1 MSVGIS
7 MPFFSPYLLG
17 LGFSGRQIAAILCV
31 VPVLNMGVPLFWA
44 WTADRTR
51 RHARILS
58 GICLGAFCGY
68 LPLVV
73 AHAFPLVLLSY
84 LAFAVFGVG
93 IGTMVDSMA
102 IVQVRAGADYG
113 RIRVWGSIGYMA
125 AAIAVGALLTS
136 RAGRRADP
144 IVPALVATALFAT
157 FLATLQLRGVGE
169 PAARPHWNDV
179 TRLLAN
185 PRFRLL
191 LVVAPLH
198 WIGCAPYN
206 IFFGIFVR
214 DRHLSPVVVGAA
226 LATGVAAEMIVL
238 LFFQRL
244 RRRFDIETLMAVA
257 FGGTVIRWALMPFA
271 AAMASVITL
280 QLLHALT
287 FGLFWGAGI
296 ALVGDCVPPVL
307 RATGQSLYVTSMLG
321 LGNVLGYLATGWV
334 YDARGTVAPAFW
346 GAAALEILPLA
357 LVLHARARRPAHS
370 PGPPVTDV
378 RA

>member
-1 MSVGIS
+1 
-7 MPFFSPYLLG
+7 
-17 LGFSGRQIAAILCV
+17 RQIAVILCV

-58 GICLGAFCGY
+58 VICLGAFCGY

-73 AHAFPLVLLSY
+73 ARAFPLVLVSY

-102 IVQVRAGADYG
+102 LVQVRAGADYG

-136 RAGRRADP
+136 RAGRPADP
-144 IVPALVATALFAT
+144 IVPALVATALLAT
-157 FLATLQLRGVGE
+157 FLATLQLRGIGE

-179 TRLLAN
+179 SRLLAN

-214 DRHLSPVVVGAA
+214 DHHLSQLVVGAA

-238 LFFQRL
+238 LLFQRL
-244 RRRFDIETLMAVA
+244 RRRFDIDTLMAVA
-257 FGGTVIRWALMPFA
+257 FGGTIIRWALMPFA

-296 ALVGDCVPPVL
+296 ALVGDCVPPAL

-321 LGNVLGYLATGWV
+321 LGNVLGYLATGLI
-334 YDARGTVAPAFW
+334 YDAGGTVDPAFW
-346 GAAALEILPLA
+346 GAAALELLPLA
-357 LVLHARARRPAHS
+357 LVLHARARRLAH
-370 PGPPVTDV
+370 GRGPVTDV